1 MSTSLQN
8 LDILIITHIV
18 FRNNLPIA
26 GPYST
31 VIKSFQNK
39 VKHLE
44 ILEIPLYNFEE
55 PIIHGDP
62 LNLNKLKIDKL
73 FSVVPQ
79 IKYIIDIII
88 TTIFL
93 FKFILRK
100 SKYKT
105 VISIDPLSAIIP
117 SILCKL
123 FRIKSIF
130 YCVDFNE
137 NRFGNKIL
145 QKLYERADK
154 ISSIHSDQTW
164 SVCVSM
170 KKYKLEN
177 YGSNSLYIP
186 NSFSYV
192 GDYAERMAKRSGN
205 RVVWTGSILTDK
217 QIVDLYDICLHIQK
231 LRPETEFWF
240 IPSNRLID
248 FEIAARKSTLKKIQ
262 IFNVYGQEKS
272 RDLVSQC
279 DLGLAVY
286 DKNFGS
292 TKYIEPIKI
301 WEYMLC
307 GIPFIISKEPSVN
320 PKIIKS
326 GVAFILDE
334 DNKVKDTKRL
344 KKFIDKSNL
353 SKLYKISLSIAKEYD
368 AEKLME
374 KAILNLF

>member
-18 FRNNLPIA
+18 FRNSLPIA

-44 ILEIPLYNFEE
+44 ILGIPLYNFEE
-55 PIIHGDP
+55 PIIYGDP
-62 LNLNKLKIDKL
+62 LNLCKLKINKL
-73 FSVVPQ
+73 FSVVP
-79 IKYIIDIII
+79 IVKYVVDITIS
-88 TTIFL
+88 TIFL

-100 SKYKT
+100 SKHKT
-105 VISIDPLSAIIP
+105 IISIDPLSAIIP

-154 ISSIHSDQTW
+154 LSSIHSDQTW
-164 SVCVSM
+164 SVCDSM

-177 YGSNSLYIP
+177 YGFNSLYVP
-186 NSFSYV
+186 NSFPYV
-192 GDYAERMAKRSGN
+192 GDYAKRIAKRSGN

-248 FEIAARKSTLKKIQ
+248 FEITARKSILKRIQ

-286 DKNFGS
+286 DRNFGS

-320 PKIIKS
+320 PKVIKS

-334 DNKVKDTKRL
+334 DNKVNDTKRL

-374 KAILNLF
+374 KAILSLF